1 MALSTTPDGYLP
13 SRHPKRKRYHRPAL
27 TFQAWDTV
35 VRELAERRDRLSA
48 EPSAVNVVLDLDR
61 LIASLRHEWQMED
74 R

>member
-1 MALSTTPDGYLP
+1 MALSMTPDGYLP
-13 SRHPKRKRYHRPAL
+13 SRHPRKRYHQPAL

-48 EPSAVNVVLDLDR
+48 EPSAVNVVSDLEK
-61 LIASLRHEWQMED
+61 LIAGLRHEWQTED